1 VLGGVVEGMI
11 ARWWRGWTATRDNAH
26 AYEALLRTTI
36 FPSVRG
42 HEGCRGTYLLRRD
55 LAEGGAEFATLT
67 LWESWEAVRG
77 FAGDD
82 HEVAVVP
89 DAARAVL
96 ERFDERSVH
105 YEVVESPGAD

>member
-1 VLGGVVEGMI
+1 MI
-11 ARWWRGWTATRDNAH
+11 ARWWRGRTASPEAAE
-26 AYEALLRTTI
+26 AYEQLLRTTI
-36 FPSVRG
+36 FPSVRA
-42 HEGCRGTYLLRRD
+42 HEGCHGTYLLRRE

-82 HEVAVVP
+82 YEVAVVP

-96 ERFDERSVH
+96 ERFDERSAH
-105 YEVVESPGAD
+105 YEVVEGPED

>member
-1 VLGGVVEGMI
+1 MI
-11 ARWWRGWTATRDNAH
+11 ARWWRGWTATRENAD

-42 HEGCRGTYLLRRD
+42 QEGCRGTYLFRRH

-67 LWESWEAVRG
+67 LWESWEAVRR

>member
-1 VLGGVVEGMI
+1 MI
-11 ARWWRGWTATRDNAH
+11 ARWWRGWTASREATEG
-26 AYEALLRTTI
+26 YEELLRTTI
-36 FPSVRG
+36 FPSVRS
-42 HEGCRGTYLLRRD
+42 HEGCRGTYLFRRD
-55 LAEGGAEFATLT
+55 VGEGGAEFATLT
-67 LWESWEAVRG
+67 LWDSWDAVRG

-105 YEVVESPGAD
+105 YEVVESPGA

>member
-1 VLGGVVEGMI
+1 MI
-11 ARWWRGWTATRDNAH
+11 ARWWRGWTASRETGD
-26 AYEALLRTTI
+26 AYEELLRTTI
-36 FPSVRG
+36 FPSVRS

-55 LAEGGAEFATLT
+55 LEAGGAEFATLT
-67 LWESWEAVRG
+67 LWASLDAVRG

-89 DAARAVL
+89 DAARALL

-105 YEVVESPGAD
+105 YEVVESPGA